1 MSLIAVWSPLK
12 SGSGSTMLASS
23 LPIVLAFEYQVK
35 VLLAHGGH
43 AGERVEQ
50 AFSFKQESFDFM
62 TAFQDTGMDALE
74 RLCTSGRLNP
84 ENVRNYTL
92 PLLSDRLDLL
102 CGPKLMSADD
112 IQSASSAEDRKQAEL
127 MTRVMEFSK
136 RSYDVTVADAGN
148 GVPGAVDR
156 AILQAADFIVVG
168 LNQNLHVLENKL
180 EQEGLPPELKDKA
193 SLYIVGKYDRESHC
207 TLLNIK
213 RRFGFKTTV
222 LGVPYC
228 SGMTD
233 AWNMRSVMPYMQRS
247 RGGADLKRM
256 SSLYDAVRNLA
267 DAAAEHL
274 GLPSGGSKAGGQ
286 HALG

>member
-50 AFSFKQESFDFM
+50 AFTYKQESLDYM

-74 RLCTSGRLNP
+74 RLRASGRLNP

-92 PLLSDRLDLL
+92 PLLSNRLDLL
-102 CGPKLMSADD
+102 CGPKPMSADD
-112 IQSASSAEDRKQAEL
+112 IHAPINEGDGKQAEL
-127 MTRVMEFSK
+127 MTRVMESSK

-148 GVPGAVDR
+148 GAPGAADG
-156 AILQAADFIVVG
+156 AILRAADLIVVG
-168 LNQNLHVLENKL
+168 LNQNLHVLESELN
-180 EQEGLPPELKDKA
+180 QVRLPPEVKDKA
-193 SLYIVGKYDRESHC
+193 CLYIVGKYDRESHC
-207 TLLNIK
+207 TLQNIK
-213 RRFGFKTTV
+213 RRFGIKTMV

-233 AWNMRSVMPYMQRS
+233 AWNMRSVMSYMQRS
-247 RGGADLKRM
+247 RGGADLKRR

-274 GLPSGGSKAGGQ
+274 GLPSGGSKAGGL

>member
-23 LPIVLAFEYQVK
+23 LPIVLALEYQVK

-50 AFSFKQESFDFM
+50 AFTYKQEALDYM

-74 RLCTSGRLNP
+74 RLRASGRLSP

-102 CGPKLMSADD
+102 CGPKPMSADA
-112 IQSASSAEDRKQAEL
+112 IHATGNAEDRKQAEL
-127 MTRVMEFSK
+127 MTRVMESSK
-136 RSYDVTVADAGN
+136 RSYDITVADAGN
-148 GVPGAVDR
+148 GVPGAADR
-156 AILQAADFIVVG
+156 AILQAADLIVVG
-168 LNQNLHVLENKL
+168 LNQNLHILESVI
-180 EQEGLPPELKDKA
+180 EQERLPPEVSDKTC
-193 SLYIVGKYDRESHC
+193 LYILGKYDRDSHC
-207 TLLNIK
+207 TLQNIK
-213 RRFGFKTTV
+213 RRFGIKTTV

-256 SSLYDAVRNLA
+256 SSLYNAVRNLA
-267 DAAAEHL
+267 DAVAEQL
-274 GLPSGGSKAGGQ
+274 GLPAGGSKLGGL

>member
-23 LPIVLAFEYQVK
+23 LPIVLALEYQVK

-50 AFSFKQESFDFM
+50 AFTYKQEALDYM

-74 RLCTSGRLNP
+74 RLRASGRLSP

-102 CGPKLMSADD
+102 CGPKPMSADA
-112 IQSASSAEDRKQAEL
+112 IHATGNAEDRKQAEL
-127 MTRVMEFSK
+127 MTRVMESSK
-136 RSYDVTVADAGN
+136 RSYDITVADAGN
-148 GVPGAVDR
+148 GVPGAADR
-156 AILQAADFIVVG
+156 AILQAADLIVVG
-168 LNQNLHVLENKL
+168 LNQNLHILESAI
-180 EQEGLPPELKDKA
+180 EQERLPPEVSDKA
-193 SLYIVGKYDRESHC
+193 CFYIVGKYDRDSHC
-207 TLLNIK
+207 TLQNIK
-213 RRFGFKTTV
+213 RRFGIKTTV

-256 SSLYDAVRNLA
+256 SSLYNAVRNLA
-267 DAAAEHL
+267 DAVAEQL
-274 GLPSGGSKAGGQ
+274 GLPAGGSKLGGL